1 MNGVADLVRGS
12 LPDGKVHSLEYLAE
26 GDFCEAFLLNN
37 HQVVRVPKHEE
48 AARSLVRE
56 ACLLRRISPHLSVPV
71 PSPKHVPGSSPG
83 EPSFSVHDWISGT
96 ELTKEVWRTA
106 PEAARIHLAQ
116 SVGRF
121 LRELH
126 HVDSSVGRSCGL
138 EVMDHGGLVRTLE
151 AQIRREPGSLLPGRL
166 RARLGLHFRNYLA
179 GGVGWS
185 YEPRLLHAD
194 VSPGHVLVDLEG
206 GEITGVLDW
215 GDAAVGD
222 PARDFIFLYEDWGG
236 DFLDLALEGYGP
248 EDHPGFRPRI
258 LLRYLADQLD
268 WTLKAGEAGR
278 EEDLRHGVAALD
290 QGLEDLEG
298 LGPLVG

>member
-1 MNGVADLVRGS
+1 MNRVADLVRSS
-12 LPDGKVHSLEYLAE
+12 LLDVNVHTLEYLAE

-56 ACLLRRISPHLSVPV
+56 ACLLRRISPHLSVTV
-71 PSPKHVPGSSPG
+71 PAPEHFPGSSPG
-83 EPSFSVHDWISGT
+83 EPSFSVHDLVTGT
-96 ELTKEVWRTA
+96 ELTKEAWRAA
-106 PEAARIHLAQ
+106 PEAVRVHLAQ
-116 SVGRF
+116 GVGRF

-126 HVDSSVGRSCGL
+126 HFDSSVGRSCGL
-138 EVMDHGGLVRTLE
+138 EVIDHRGLVRTLE
-151 AQIRREPGSLLPGRL
+151 AQIRREPGSVLPGRL
-166 RARLGLHFRNYLA
+166 RARLELLFRDHLA
-179 GGVGWS
+179 GGVGLG
-185 YEPRLLHAD
+185 YQPGLLHAD

-222 PARDFIFLYEDWGG
+222 PARDFIFIYEDWGG
-236 DFLDLALEGYGP
+236 DFLDLALEGYRP
-248 EDHPGFRPRI
+248 ENHAGFRPRI

-278 EEDLRHGVAALD
+278 EEDLRHGVAALY
-290 QGLEDLEG
+290 QALEDLEG
-298 LGPLVG
+298 LGPLAG